1 VEAARRLLSESRY
14 GGAENLP
21 PIAAYGGGWAVTLR
35 DVAQETLGI
44 TIEVRDFEDFG
55 AYLNALDRNE
65 FALFSLAWIA
75 DYPDPEN
82 FLDLLFRSGSGE
94 NHTLYANPAVDTL
107 LDEAAVSAD
116 EAQRFQL
123 YQQAEQQIIA
133 DAPVIPLYHDVEHT
147 LVKPY
152 VKGLTITPM
161 GIIDL
166 SAVELTP

>member
-1 VEAARRLLSESRY
+1 M
-14 GGAENLP
+14 
-21 PIAAYGGGWAVTLR
+21 
-35 DVAQETLGI
+35 AQEALGI
-44 TIEVRDFEDFG
+44 DIEVRDFEDFG

-94 NHTLYANPAVDTL
+94 NHMLYTSPEVDAL
-107 LDEAAVSAD
+107 LDQAAVSGD
-116 EAQRFQL
+116 EAERFQL
-123 YQQAEQQIIA
+123 YQQAEQLIIA

-152 VKGLTITPM
+152 VQGLTITPM

-166 SAVELTP
+166 ASVELTP